1 MISQSGGHS
10 SKASRLLAVLPPP
23 PRTNIPEELTSFIGR
38 KTELRAL
45 RKLSRESR
53 LISLIGP
60 GGIGKTRLAIHLGR
74 SVGHQW
80 PDGIWWV
87 DLAPLDD
94 EHRVAAAIATSLHLP
109 GGGPPLQ
116 RVKAWL
122 KSKKALLI
130 LDNCE
135 HLVAACAEF
144 CRTILESSPGLS
156 IFATT
161 REPLGVPGEARW
173 PLAPLGIADALGLFE
188 ERGRLVV
195 PDFTIAAAN
204 RDVVHQ
210 ICRKLD
216 GLPLAIELVAPRL
229 QMMTEREILARLDSE
244 FGILASQRSMDPR
257 HQTMTATIDWSHRLL
272 APSERVLFRRLS
284 VFRGGFTLET
294 AQAICTDEVLAAVF
308 DPLGSL
314 VEKSMVVPEKLD
326 DEGTRFRLLEL
337 QAAYAAE
344 KLRAAGE
351 QAALQRRHYEYF
363 LDALEARVGGLIGAW
378 TRVAGVAQ
386 ATWKRRELANLWA
399 ATRWARA
406 NSADF
411 GLEIAGLLVSDP
423 LLEATQLRSWILELL
438 DQLPQARPI
447 KSSSHPDE
455 NPLFLAINGAAL
467 LSELQG
473 NTKESLDLARRA
485 IDIARLDHTSNS
497 KERQA
502 LALNQLASGMMQ
514 LGRLDDAQSALEQA
528 MAVAGDSDNPRL
540 LAWLHDSLGWLALY
554 QGRFEAARESLGHAA
569 ALSEPKIPTLQLAR
583 VLLGLANAE
592 LACGDIDSAERCWR
606 TSLSIGRALGGPF
619 NSLEGLAGLVRIAA
633 VRGDHFRAI
642 RLAAAYQRASQ
653 ELSGESETYPRDQLR
668 RSIDLS
674 RAHLGQRRS
683 DQAWSLGLKMDF
695 VKATEYAL
703 EETDGT
709 DGVALHSP
717 LSRREL
723 EVVRL
728 LAGGRTNREI
738 AEKLFLSERTVEG
751 HLDRIRNK
759 LALRSRTEIAT
770 WAIESGLLETNR
782 RVADVPADFLRRA
795 KSGSSEAAVG
805 GAFTRGD
812 IGGSSKHSAGRARQ
826 RGRARP

>member
-1 MISQSGGHS
+1 MASIEHSGGQS
-10 SKASRLLAVLPPP
+10 SKASRLLAVLPAS
-23 PRTNIPEELTSFIGR
+23 PRTNIPDELTSFIGR

-45 RKLSRESR
+45 RKLSRKSR

-74 SVGHQW
+74 SAGQHW

-87 DLAPLDD
+87 DLAPIED
-94 EHRVAAAIATSLHLP
+94 EHRVAATIATSLHLP
-109 GGGPPLQ
+109 GGGPPLH

-135 HLVAACAEF
+135 HLAGACAEF

-156 IFATT
+156 IFATS
-161 REPLGVPGEARW
+161 REPLGVAGEARW
-173 PLAPLGIADALGLFE
+173 PLEALGIGDALRLFE

-195 PDFTIAAAN
+195 PDFTVTAAN
-204 RDVVHQ
+204 RDVVDQ

-216 GLPLAIELVAPRL
+216 SLPLAIELVAPRL
-229 QMMTEREILARLDSE
+229 RMMTERAILAHLDSE
-244 FGILASQRSMDPR
+244 VGILTTQRSTDPR

-272 APSERVLFRRLS
+272 TPSERVLFRRLS
-284 VFRGGFTLET
+284 VFRGGFTLES

-308 DPLGSL
+308 GPLGGL
-314 VEKSMVVPEKLD
+314 VEKSMVVPEKPD
-326 DEGTRFRLLEL
+326 DGGTRFRLLEL

-351 QAALQRRHYEYF
+351 QAALQRRHHEFF
-363 LDALEARVGGLIGAW
+363 LDALEARAGGLIGAW

-406 NSADF
+406 NSEDF

-438 DQLPQARPI
+438 DQLPEDRPI
-447 KSSSHPDE
+447 KSRRHPDE
-455 NPLFLAINGAAL
+455 DPLFLAINGAAL

-473 NTKESLDLARRA
+473 DIRGSLDLARRA
-485 IDIARLDHTSNS
+485 IDLASQDHTRHS

-502 LALNQLASGMMQ
+502 LALNQLASGLMQ
-514 LGRLDDAQSALEQA
+514 LDRLDDAQSALERA
-528 MAVAGDSDNPRL
+528 MSVVVDMDNPRL

-569 ALSEPKIPTLQLAR
+569 ALSEAQIPTLQLSR
-583 VLLGLANAE
+583 VLVGLANAE
-592 LACGDIDSAERCWR
+592 LACGDIDNAERCWR
-606 TSLSIGRALGGPF
+606 TSLSIARALGGPF

-642 RLAAAYQRASQ
+642 RLAAAHQRASH
-653 ELSGESETYPRDQLR
+653 ELSGDSEPYARGQLLH
-668 RSIDLS
+668 SIDLS
-674 RAHLGQRRS
+674 RTHLGPHRS
-683 DQAWSLGLKMDF
+683 DKAWSVGLKMDF
-695 VKATEYAL
+695 VKAMEYAL
-703 EETDGT
+703 EETTAT
-709 DGVALHSP
+709 DSAVIHGP
-717 LSRREL
+717 LTRREFD
-723 EVVRL
+723 VVRL
-728 LAGGRTNREI
+728 LAGGRTNHEI

-751 HLDRIRNK
+751 HLERIRNK
-759 LALRSRTEIAT
+759 LALRSRIEIAT
-770 WAIESGLLETNR
+770 WANHN
-782 RVADVPADFLRRA
+782 A
-795 KSGSSEAAVG
+795 
-805 GAFTRGD
+805 
-812 IGGSSKHSAGRARQ
+812 Q
-826 RGRARP
+826 

>member
-1 MISQSGGHS
+1 MVSTRSSAGQAGLIGSKWRPGGPEGVIDQSGGQS
-10 SKASRLLAVLPPP
+10 SKAARLLAVLPLP
-23 PRTNIPEELTSFIGR
+23 PRTNIPDQLTSFIGR

-45 RKLSRESR
+45 RRLSRQSR

-60 GGIGKTRLAIHLGR
+60 GGIGKTRLAVHLGR
-74 SVGHQW
+74 SAGRQW

-87 DLAPLDD
+87 DLAPIEGD
-94 EHRVAAAIATSLHLP
+94 HPVAAAIATSLQLP
-109 GGGPPLQ
+109 GGGPPLH

-144 CRTILESSPGLS
+144 CRTILEISPGLS
-156 IFATT
+156 IFATS
-161 REPLGVPGEARW
+161 REPLGVAGEARW
-173 PLAPLGIADALGLFE
+173 PLAPLGVADALRLFE
-188 ERGRLVV
+188 QRGRLVV
-195 PDFTIAAAN
+195 PDFTVTAAN
-204 RDVVHQ
+204 RDAVDQ

-216 GLPLAIELVAPRL
+216 GLPLAIEMVAPRL
-229 QMMTEREILARLDSE
+229 RMMTEREILARVDSE
-244 FGILASQRSMDPR
+244 IGILVTQRSADPR

-272 APSERVLFRRLS
+272 TSSERVLFRRLS
-284 VFRGGFTLET
+284 VFRGGFTLES
-294 AQAICTDEVLAAVF
+294 AQAICTDQTLVAVL
-308 DPLGSL
+308 DPLGGL

-351 QAALQRRHYEYF
+351 QAALQRRHYEFF
-363 LDALEARVGGLIGAW
+363 LDALEARAGGLIGAW
-378 TRVAGVAQ
+378 TRVAGAAQ

-399 ATRWARA
+399 AMRWARA
-406 NSADF
+406 NSEDF

-423 LLEATQLRSWILELL
+423 LLEATQLRSWILEVL
-438 DQLPQARPI
+438 DQLPQDRPI
-447 KSSSHPDE
+447 KSNSHPDE
-455 NPLFLAINGAAL
+455 DPLFLATTGAAL

-473 NTKESLDLARRA
+473 DTKGSLDLARRA
-485 IDIARLDHTSNS
+485 FDLASQDRTRHAR
-497 KERQA
+497 ERQA
-502 LALNQLASGMMQ
+502 LALNQVASGLMQ
-514 LGRLDDAQSALEQA
+514 LGRLEDAQSALQRA
-528 MAVAGDSDNPRL
+528 MALVGDSDNPRL

-569 ALSEPKIPTLQLAR
+569 ALSEAKVPTLQLAR

-592 LACGDIDSAERCWR
+592 LACGDIDSAERSWR
-606 TSLSIGRALGGPF
+606 TSLSIARALGGPF

-633 VRGDHFRAI
+633 ARSDHVRAI
-642 RLAAAYQRASQ
+642 TLAAAHQRACQ
-653 ELSGESETYPRDQLR
+653 ELLGESEPYPHDQLR

-674 RAHLGQRRS
+674 RAHLGPRRS
-683 DQAWSLGLKMDF
+683 EQAWSLGLKMDF
-695 VKATEYAL
+695 VQAMEYAL
-703 EETDGT
+703 GESDGT
-709 DGVALHSP
+709 EGVALRSP
-717 LSRREL
+717 LSRREF

-770 WAIESGLLETNR
+770 WAIESGVLETNISR
-782 RVADVPADFLRRA
+782 R
-795 KSGSSEAAVG
+795 
-805 GAFTRGD
+805 
-812 IGGSSKHSAGRARQ
+812 
-826 RGRARP
+826 RPG